1 MKYSQ
6 KVLDMLERAVSGQL
20 EDFWDFSF
28 DFNALFGEDEEF
40 ADAWESENPEMFDML
55 NDYDLM
61 MFLEEHDTN
70 DTQGFIEFLKPYYEK
85 AKQLVK
91 S

>member
-6 KVLDMLERAVSGQL
+6 KVLDMLEQAVSGQL

-28 DFNALFGEDEEF
+28 DFNSLFGEDEEF
-40 ADAWESENPEMFDML
+40 ADAWEAENPEMFDVL

-61 MFLEEHDTN
+61 MFLEEHNTN

>member
-61 MFLEEHDTN
+61 MFLEEQDTN